1 MLAWKALREYS
12 SGGLKGLENPKY
24 CIKMSRRENISMIIL
39 EIFFSTSTFRYEHMA
54 HMLFPKNL
62 KIRPAMA
69 RKTGEKVSLAEQ

>member
-39 EIFFSTSTFRYEHMA
+39 EIFFSTSTFRYEHM
-54 HMLFPKNL
+54 LFPKSI
-62 KIRPAMA
+62 KIRPAMS
-69 RKTGEKVSLAEQ
+69 RKTGEKVCLAEQ